1 MSSIDITPD
10 ILEYRNAVTS
20 LWENIAKY
28 KEDEFDWDLCDVFAD
43 MCDGFF
49 SLIVLRPHGISGVTK
64 AKQYD
69 RFPAEIPAF
78 AAIPAP
84 GTGEIIAAELNEHGG
99 CAWRAEK
106 YREDTGQ
113 TFAFV
118 DLYDFDTRAAAD
130 RKFEYILT
138 KVTHPQGSSR
148 KYALL
153 PIKTTKVLWQKRRPR
168 KAGQGQNA

>member
-64 AKQYD
+64 ARQYD
-69 RFPAEIPAF
+69 RFPAEIPVF

-84 GTGEIIAAELNEHGG
+84 GTGEIFAAEFNESGG
-99 CAWRAEK
+99 CAWRVEK
-106 YREDTGQ
+106 YREDAGQ

-138 KVTHPQGSSR
+138 KIIPARPHGSSR

-153 PIKTTKVLWQKRRPR
+153 PIETTKVLWQKRRPR
-168 KAGQGQNA
+168 KAKQDA

>member
-20 LWENIAKY
+20 LWKNIAKY
-28 KEDEFDWDLCDVFAD
+28 KEDESDWDLCDVFAD

-64 AKQYD
+64 ARQYD

-84 GTGEIIAAELNEHGG
+84 GTGEIFAAELNEHGG
-99 CAWRAEK
+99 CAWCAEK

-138 KVTHPQGSSR
+138 KVTRPQGSSR

-153 PIKTTKVLWQKRRPR
+153 PIETTHVLWQKRRPR
-168 KAGQGQNA
+168 KAGGRNA